1 MKPTAVKGDVLL
13 AFWMTPQ
20 QTLDVGALSLTWLL
34 SFEDVCPAGWALATE
49 GR

>member
-1 MKPTAVKGDVLL
+1 LKPTTVKGDVLI

-20 QTLDVGALSLTWLL
+20 QTLDVGALSLTWVFN
-34 SFEDVCPAGWALATE
+34 FEDVCKDGWALASS